1 VHNTDNLRVR
11 EFAPLISPRDLRRR
25 LPITDVIADT
35 VYQARESIKRILR
48 REDRRMLLVV
58 GPCSVHDRDS
68 AMEYAGRLM
77 DAHRRLRDRLLIIMR
92 VYLEKPRTTVGWRGL
107 VNDPHIDGSYDMAEG
122 LARARELLLYIN
134 RLGLPT
140 ATEMLDP
147 ISPQYMSDLIALA
160 AIGARTTES
169 QTHRAMTSGLSMPV
183 GFKNTTGGNVQA
195 AVNSILSMRSR
206 HSFLGIDPDGRSCV
220 VQTNGNPDGLVI
232 LRGSRHGP
240 NYDAPT
246 IAETEKLMAAAGLT
260 PAIMVDCSH
269 ANSGS
274 DHTRQEAV
282 WNSILAQH
290 REHSSLVGMMIE
302 SNLLDGKQAI
312 PADLSQLKY
321 GVSITDACVGWDT
334 TERMLQAAYEAV
346 EG

>member
-1 VHNTDNLRVR
+1 VHTTDNLHVR
-11 EFAPLISPRDLRRR
+11 EFAPMVSPRDLRRR
-25 LPITDVIADT
+25 LPITDTIADT
-35 VYQARESIKRILR
+35 VFQTREAIKRILR

-77 DAHRRLRDRLLIIMR
+77 DAHRRLKDRLLIVMR

-107 VNDPHIDGSYDMAEG
+107 INDPHIDGTYDMAEG

-134 RLGLPT
+134 RLGMPT

-147 ISPQYMSDLIALA
+147 ISPQYMSDLISLA

-169 QTHRAMTSGLSMPV
+169 QTHRALASGLSMPV
-183 GFKNTTGGNVQA
+183 GFKNSTDGNIKA

-220 VQTNGNPDGLVI
+220 VQTAGNPDGLVV
-232 LRGSRHGP
+232 LRGSNRGP
-240 NYDAPT
+240 NYDAAS
-246 IAETEKLMAAAGLT
+246 IGETERLMSDAGLV

-274 DHTRQEAV
+274 DHTRQEQV
-282 WNSILAQH
+282 WNTILAEH
-290 REHSSLVGMMIE
+290 RAHPSLVGMMIE
-302 SNLLDGKQAI
+302 SHLHEGKQPI

-321 GVSITDACVGWDT
+321 GVSITDACVGWET
-334 TERMLQAAYEAV
+334 TERMLQHAHAALQ
-346 EG
+346 

>member
-1 VHNTDNLRVR
+1 VHRTDNLHVR
-11 EFAPLISPRDLRRR
+11 EFAPLVSPRDLRRR
-25 LPITDVIADT
+25 LPITDAIADT
-35 VYQARESIKRILR
+35 VYQAREAAKRILR
-48 REDRRMLLVV
+48 REDRRLLLIV
-58 GPCSVHDRDS
+58 GPCSIHDRDA
-68 AMEYAGRLM
+68 AMEYAGRLVE
-77 DAHRRLRDRLLIIMR
+77 AHRRLRDRLLIVMR

-107 VNDPHIDGSYDMAEG
+107 VNDPHLDGTFDMGEG

-169 QTHRAMTSGLSMPV
+169 QTHRAMASGLSMPV
-183 GFKNTTGGNVQA
+183 AFKNNTDGNLQA
-195 AVNSILSMRSR
+195 AVNGLVSMRSR

-220 VQTNGNPDGLVI
+220 VQTSGNPDGLVI

-240 NYDAPT
+240 NYNSAT
-246 IAETEKLMAAAGLT
+246 VAETERLMEQAGLT

-274 DHTRQEAV
+274 DHTKQETVWDAV
-282 WNSILAQH
+282 LAQH
-290 REHSSLVGMMIE
+290 REHPSLVGMMIE
-302 SNLLDGKQAI
+302 SNLIEGKQPI

-321 GVSITDACVGWDT
+321 GISITDACLGWET
-334 TERMLQAAYEAV
+334 TERMLQAAHQAV
-346 EG
+346 GG

>member
-11 EFAPLISPRDLRRR
+11 EFAPMVSPRDLRRR
-25 LPITDVIADT
+25 LPITDTISDT
-35 VYQARESIKRILR
+35 VFQTREAIKRILR
-48 REDRRMLLVV
+48 REDRRMLLII

-77 DAHRRLRDRLLIIMR
+77 DAHRRLRSRLLIVMR

-107 VNDPHIDGSYDMAEG
+107 INDPHIDGSYDMAEG

-134 RLGLPT
+134 RLGMPT

-147 ISPQYMSDLIALA
+147 ISPQYMSDLISLA

-169 QTHRAMTSGLSMPV
+169 QTHRALASGLSMPI
-183 GFKNTTGGNVQA
+183 GFKNSTDGNIKA
-195 AVNSILSMRSR
+195 AVNSIVSMRSR

-220 VQTNGNPDGLVI
+220 VQTAGNPDGLVI
-232 LRGSRHGP
+232 LRGSHRGP
-240 NYDAPT
+240 NYDASS
-246 IAETEKLMAAAGLT
+246 IAETERLMLDAELP

-274 DHTRQEAV
+274 DHTRQEQV
-282 WNSILAQH
+282 WNSVLEEH
-290 REHSSLVGMMIE
+290 RAHPSLVGMMIE
-302 SNLLDGKQAI
+302 SHLHEGKQAI
-312 PADLSQLKY
+312 PANLSQLRY
-321 GVSITDACVGWDT
+321 GVSITDACVGWEA
-334 TERMLQAAYEAV
+334 TERMLESAYQAL
-346 EG
+346 G